1 MDFLHAFPATI
12 MAAIFASS
20 LFVYCLLRI
29 LSRKTRGAWPFLGH
43 LPLLGGQQP
52 PHVTLGD
59 MADKYGPIF
68 SIKMGVY
75 RTIVVSNWEM
85 AKECLTT
92 NDKVFA
98 NRPKMLIAEVMGYNY
113 AMVGFSP
120 YGPYW
125 RQVRKIAVLELLSN
139 HRVQMFKH
147 VRETEVKAAVSLDM
161 KKWLGD
167 ITLNVIY
174 KITVGKRY
182 VGTTRPS
189 GDHGAE
195 ENDQWR
201 DAVRRFFEL
210 AGKFVVWDALPFLRW
225 LDFGGHEKAM
235 KKTAAELDF
244 HVQGWL
250 EEHKRK
256 RVSGKIN
263 SDHVEDFMDVMLSI
277 LEDGKLSTSEADK
290 INKATC
296 LPLIMA
302 ASDTTRVTLKW
313 TLSQLLNNPDVLK
326 KAQQE
331 LDTFIARGAWPF
343 LGHLPL
349 LGGQQPPHV
358 TLGDMADK
366 YGPIFSIKMG
376 VYRTI
381 VVSNWEMA
389 KECLTTND
397 KVFANRPKMLIAE
410 VMGYN
415 YAMVGFSPYG
425 PYWRQVRKI
434 AVLELLSNHRVQMF
448 KHVRET
454 EVKAAVSLDMKK
466 WLGDITL
473 NVIYKITVGKRYVGT
488 TRPSGDHGAEEN
500 DQWRDA
506 VRRFFE
512 LAGKFVVWDALPFLR
527 WLDFGGHE
535 KAMKKT
541 AAELDFHVQGWLE
554 EHKRKRVSGKINSDH
569 VEDFMDVMLSILE
582 DGKLST
588 SEADKINKATCLPLI
603 MAASDTTRVTLKWTL
618 SQLLNNPDV
627 LKKAQQELDT
637 FIARGAWPFL
647 GHLPL
652 LGGQQPPHVTLGDM
666 ADKYGPIFSIKM
678 GVYRTIVVS
687 NWEMAKECLTTN
699 DKVFANRPK
708 MLIAE
713 VMGYNYAMVGFSP
726 YGPYWRQVRK
736 IAVLEL
742 LSNHRVQMFK
752 HVRET
757 EVKAAVSLDMKK
769 WLGDITLNVIYKITV
784 GKRYVGTTR
793 PSGDHG
799 AEENDQWRDA
809 VRRFF
814 ELAGKF
820 VVWDALPF
828 LRWLDFGG
836 HEKAMKK
843 TAAELDFHVQGWL
856 EEHKRK
862 RVSGKIN
869 SDHVEDFMD
878 VMLSILEDG
887 KLSTSEADKINK
899 ATCLPLIMAASDT
912 TRVTLKW
919 TLSQLLNNPDVLK
932 KAQQELDTFIGRER
946 APDESDMK
954 NLSLEDCTVGGC
966 HVPAGTRLLVNI
978 WKIHRDPRVWS
989 DPYMFKPERFL
1000 TTHKDFDVKGQNFV
1014 FIPFSSGRR
1023 MCPGFSFALQIM
1035 QLTLATLLHGFEIET
1050 MLDAPVDLGE
1060 GFGTTNLRSSKLEA
1074 LLTPRLPAYLYT
1086 TK

>member
-29 LSRKTRGAWPFLGH
+29 LSRKT
-43 LPLLGGQQP
+43 
-52 PHVTLGD
+52 
-59 MADKYGPIF
+59 
-68 SIKMGVY
+68 
-75 RTIVVSNWEM
+75 
-85 AKECLTT
+85 
-92 NDKVFA
+92 
-98 NRPKMLIAEVMGYNY
+98 
-113 AMVGFSP
+113 
-120 YGPYW
+120 
-125 RQVRKIAVLELLSN
+125 
-139 HRVQMFKH
+139 
-147 VRETEVKAAVSLDM
+147 
-161 KKWLGD
+161 
-167 ITLNVIY
+167 
-174 KITVGKRY
+174 
-182 VGTTRPS
+182 
-189 GDHGAE
+189 
-195 ENDQWR
+195 
-201 DAVRRFFEL
+201 
-210 AGKFVVWDALPFLRW
+210 
-225 LDFGGHEKAM
+225 
-235 KKTAAELDF
+235 
-244 HVQGWL
+244 
-250 EEHKRK
+250 
-256 RVSGKIN
+256 
-263 SDHVEDFMDVMLSI
+263 
-277 LEDGKLSTSEADK
+277 
-290 INKATC
+290 
-296 LPLIMA
+296 
-302 ASDTTRVTLKW
+302 
-313 TLSQLLNNPDVLK
+313 
-326 KAQQE
+326 
-331 LDTFIARGAWPF
+331 
-343 LGHLPL
+343 
-349 LGGQQPPHV
+349 
-358 TLGDMADK
+358 
-366 YGPIFSIKMG
+366 
-376 VYRTI
+376 
-381 VVSNWEMA
+381 
-389 KECLTTND
+389 
-397 KVFANRPKMLIAE
+397 
-410 VMGYN
+410 
-415 YAMVGFSPYG
+415 
-425 PYWRQVRKI
+425 
-434 AVLELLSNHRVQMF
+434 
-448 KHVRET
+448 
-454 EVKAAVSLDMKK
+454 
-466 WLGDITL
+466 
-473 NVIYKITVGKRYVGT
+473 
-488 TRPSGDHGAEEN
+488 
-500 DQWRDA
+500 
-506 VRRFFE
+506 
-512 LAGKFVVWDALPFLR
+512 
-527 WLDFGGHE
+527 
-535 KAMKKT
+535 
-541 AAELDFHVQGWLE
+541 
-554 EHKRKRVSGKINSDH
+554 
-569 VEDFMDVMLSILE
+569 
-582 DGKLST
+582 
-588 SEADKINKATCLPLI
+588 
-603 MAASDTTRVTLKWTL
+603 
-618 SQLLNNPDV
+618 
-627 LKKAQQELDT
+627 
-637 FIARGAWPFL
+637 RGAWPFL

>member
-12 MAAIFASS
+12 MAAIFAFS

-29 LSRKTRGAWPFLGH
+29 LSRKSTPNKNGLPPEASGAWPFLGH

-52 PHVTLGD
+52 PQVTLGD

-147 VRETEVKAAVSLDM
+147 VRQTEMKAAVEEIYELWDRNKTSENYKVSLDM

-210 AGKFVVWDALPFLRW
+210 AGKFVVSDALPFLRW
-225 LDFGGHEKAM
+225 LDLGGHEKAM

-277 LEDGKLSTSEADK
+277 LEDAKLSTSEADK

-296 LPLIMA
+296 LALIMA
-302 ASDTTRVTLKW
+302 ASDTTRVTLIW
-313 TLSQLLNNPDVLK
+313 TLSQLLNN
-326 KAQQE
+326 
-331 LDTFIARGAWPF
+331 R
-343 LGHLPL
+343 
-349 LGGQQPPHV
+349 
-358 TLGDMADK
+358 
-366 YGPIFSIKMG
+366 
-376 VYRTI
+376 
-381 VVSNWEMA
+381 
-389 KECLTTND
+389 
-397 KVFANRPKMLIAE
+397 
-410 VMGYN
+410 
-415 YAMVGFSPYG
+415 
-425 PYWRQVRKI
+425 
-434 AVLELLSNHRVQMF
+434 
-448 KHVRET
+448 
-454 EVKAAVSLDMKK
+454 
-466 WLGDITL
+466 
-473 NVIYKITVGKRYVGT
+473 
-488 TRPSGDHGAEEN
+488 
-500 DQWRDA
+500 
-506 VRRFFE
+506 
-512 LAGKFVVWDALPFLR
+512 
-527 WLDFGGHE
+527 
-535 KAMKKT
+535 
-541 AAELDFHVQGWLE
+541 
-554 EHKRKRVSGKINSDH
+554 
-569 VEDFMDVMLSILE
+569 
-582 DGKLST
+582 
-588 SEADKINKATCLPLI
+588 
-603 MAASDTTRVTLKWTL
+603 
-618 SQLLNNPDV
+618 
-627 LKKAQQELDT
+627 
-637 FIARGAWPFL
+637 
-647 GHLPL
+647 
-652 LGGQQPPHVTLGDM
+652 
-666 ADKYGPIFSIKM
+666 
-678 GVYRTIVVS
+678 
-687 NWEMAKECLTTN
+687 
-699 DKVFANRPK
+699 
-708 MLIAE
+708 
-713 VMGYNYAMVGFSP
+713 
-726 YGPYWRQVRK
+726 
-736 IAVLEL
+736 
-742 LSNHRVQMFK
+742 
-752 HVRET
+752 
-757 EVKAAVSLDMKK
+757 
-769 WLGDITLNVIYKITV
+769 
-784 GKRYVGTTR
+784 
-793 PSGDHG
+793 
-799 AEENDQWRDA
+799 
-809 VRRFF
+809 
-814 ELAGKF
+814 
-820 VVWDALPF
+820 
-828 LRWLDFGG
+828 
-836 HEKAMKK
+836 
-843 TAAELDFHVQGWL
+843 
-856 EEHKRK
+856 
-862 RVSGKIN
+862 
-869 SDHVEDFMD
+869 
-878 VMLSILEDG
+878 
-887 KLSTSEADKINK
+887 
-899 ATCLPLIMAASDT
+899 
-912 TRVTLKW
+912 
-919 TLSQLLNNPDVLK
+919 DVLK

-954 NLSLEDCTVGGC
+954 NLVYLQAIIKETLRLNPAAPLSVPHESLEDCTVGGC

-1000 TTHKDFDVKGQNFV
+1000 TTHKDFDVKGQNFE

-1060 GFGTTNLRSSKLEA
+1060 GFGTTNLRSSKLDA
-1074 LLTPRLPAYLYT
+1074 LLTPRLPGFLYT